1 MSSTS
6 KEILNGFFNSIFPT
20 EEILQM
26 FKERL
31 KHCFSCPL
39 RNQFD
44 CSRTKEAEAVKD
56 FIYKGEER
64 NKGIKYKGCGCILK
78 IKAKS
83 PNSQCP
89 LGKF

>member
-1 MSSTS
+1 MSQVE
-6 KEILNGFFNSIFPT
+6 EIFSGFLNSIFPT

-26 FKERL
+26 SKERL
-31 KHCFSCPL
+31 EHCFKCPL

-44 CSRTKEAEAVKD
+44 CSRTREAEVVGD
-56 FIYKGEER
+56 FIYKGEQR
-64 NKGIKYKGCGCILK
+64 YKGELKNGCGCVLK

>member
-1 MSSTS
+1 MSQA
-6 KEILNGFFNSIFPT
+6 KEIFNGFLNSIFPT

-26 FKERL
+26 SKERL
-31 KHCFSCPL
+31 KHCFECPL

-44 CSRTKEAEAVKD
+44 CSRTREAEVIMD
-56 FIYKGEER
+56 FVYKGEQR
-64 NKGIKYKGCGCILK
+64 YKGELVKGCGCILK

-83 PNSQCP
+83 PNSHCP